1 MTDSL
6 LPVAVPGF
14 YGESVAA
21 LLLRQTL
28 TILHEVTLTE
38 GQLIINLPKEITT
51 DRLEVYV
58 EGAREFSF
66 TKTGVNQITLP
77 GSYSK
82 AGNRVWFTKDVSLPN
97 GTDTEYYGLLK
108 TNTITAAGTAR
119 ALDVAIDAGNLV
131 FDITLSATTC
141 ALTLLN
147 EFTPPGYIRSI
158 TLFLRQGTGSNKITL
173 PTNVRPQGKLPVVLS
188 YEKGDLD
195 TLTLVSDPGSAT
207 PSWLLFMNGS
217 WPHA

>member
-1 MTDSL
+1 MTDSI

-14 YGESVAA
+14 YGEAVAA

-38 GQLIINLPKEITT
+38 GQLIINLPTEITT

-97 GTDTEYYGLLK
+97 GSDTEYYGLLK

-119 ALDVAIDAGNLV
+119 ALDVSIDAGNLV

-141 ALTLLN
+141 ALTVTFS
-147 EFTPPGYIRSI
+147 E
-158 TLFLRQGTGSNKITL
+158 
-173 PTNVRPQGKLPVVLS
+173 
-188 YEKGDLD
+188 
-195 TLTLVSDPGSAT
+195 
-207 PSWLLFMNGS
+207 W
-217 WPHA
+217 